1 MIVLYGHLSF
11 CLRSIKVV
19 SAELALGRRCDEFI
33 ISLYRHVQCFLT
45 RVVTALCLYASVMW
59 KLSYRLIS
67 RDKVGS
73 VSNHS
78 ETCLYHEEYQTSSRC
93 IALEKIVKTYIKC
106 LVFLKKVIVFITH
119 YYTTLTVPWQ
129 WIIIDHVYQDYSY

>member
-33 ISLYRHVQCFLT
+33 ISSCRHVQCFLT
-45 RVVTALCLYASVMW
+45 RAVTALCLYASVMW
-59 KLSYRLIS
+59 KLSYWLIS

-73 VSNHS
+73 VSKHS
-78 ETCLYHEEYQTSSRC
+78 DTPLHLEEYQTSSRC
-93 IALEKIVKTYIKC
+93 IALEKILKIYIKS
-106 LVFLKKVIVFITH
+106 LVFKFFFFH
-119 YYTTLTVPWQ
+119 FYYTLLYNLTFLWK
-129 WIIIDHVYQDYSY
+129 WIIIDHMYQDYSY